1 MTAAFPPAEYAQR
14 LERLRSA
21 MEAARLDVVFLSS
34 PEALCW
40 LSGFTAAWYQGQS
53 PPVFAPFSGI
63 AVYRD
68 RDDWVHFVA
77 EDDLALARETS
88 VSRDIRTTD
97 AVIGELGRL
106 AGVTVGLERQS
117 SRPNRAYGERFEA
130 ELVAAGGRVTDA
142 SALLRGLRRRKSA
155 AELAHVREAQRIAD
169 AGLAALTEAIAPG
182 MTELAAHG
190 ELLRALAAEGGENP
204 GIVLPV
210 ASGPRSACVHALSSR
225 RRLEPGDLV
234 NVSATGVFHRYHAL
248 LGRTLSLG
256 EPSAAVAERC
266 AHMAAAVELV
276 ASLLRPGLPVVELI
290 TAVGEH
296 YRAAG
301 MLEDA
306 WWIGGYE
313 VGIAF
318 PPDWV
323 GGFVYQHGDDPGD
336 ACFAPGDVAIYEA
349 NFHMPGGLATGISTF
364 AVTDDAAEFLTRT
377 PFGLVVIPM

>member
-1 MTAAFPPAEYAQR
+1 MQ
-14 LERLRSA
+14 
-21 MEAARLDVVFLSS
+21 AARLEVVFVSS

-53 PPVFAPFSGI
+53 PPAFPPASGI
-63 AVYRD
+63 AVHVD
-68 RDDWVHFVA
+68 RDDWVHFVG
-77 EDDLALARETS
+77 EDDEALARETS
-88 VSRDIRTTD
+88 VSRDIRTAD
-97 AVIGELGRL
+97 VLGELRGWL
-106 AGVTVGLERQS
+106 DGASVGLERQS
-117 SRPNRAYGERFEA
+117 SRPNRDYGERFEA
-130 ELVAAGGRVTDA
+130 DLLRAGARVSDA
-142 SALLRGLRRRKSA
+142 STLLRGLRRRKSP

-169 AGLAALTEAIAPG
+169 AGFAALQEVIAPG

-210 ASGPRSACVHALSSR
+210 ASGPRTPCVHALSSR
-225 RRLEPGDLV
+225 RRLDPGDLV

-256 EPSAAVAERC
+256 EASAAVAERC
-266 AHMAAAVELV
+266 AHMAAGVELV
-276 ASLLRPGLPVVELI
+276 ASLLRPGLPVAELLSAVED
-290 TAVGEH
+290 H
-296 YRAAG
+296 YRAVG
-301 MLEDA
+301 MLGDA

-349 NFHMPGGLATGISTF
+349 NFHLPGGLATGISTF
-364 AVTDDAAEFLTRT
+364 AVTGDGAAFLTAT
-377 PFGLVVIPM
+377 PFDLVVIE

>member
-1 MTAAFPPAEYAQR
+1 VTAAFPPEEYA
-14 LERLRSA
+14 ERLRRLRAA

-53 PPVFAPFSGI
+53 PPVFAPASGI
-63 AVYRD
+63 AVHVD
-68 RDDWVHFVA
+68 RDDWVHFVGA
-77 EDDLALARETS
+77 EDEALARDTS

-97 AVIGELGRL
+97 VVGELRTWLGRARL
-106 AGVTVGLERQS
+106 GLERQS
-117 SRPNRAYGERFEA
+117 SRPNRDYGERFEA
-130 ELVAAGGRVTDA
+130 DLVAAGARVSDA
-142 SALLRGLRRRKSA
+142 SPLLRGLRRRKSA

-169 AGLAALTEAIAPG
+169 AGLAALTEVIAPG

-204 GIVLPV
+204 GIMLPV

-266 AHMAAAVELV
+266 AHMAAGAELV
-276 ASLLRPGLPVVELI
+276 ASLLRPGLPVAQLLD
-290 TAVGEH
+290 AVAGH

-301 MLEDA
+301 ILGDA

-336 ACFAPGDVAIYEA
+336 ARFAPGDVAIYEA
-349 NFHMPGGLATGISTF
+349 NFHLRGGLATGITTF
-364 AVTDDAAEFLTRT
+364 AVTDERAEFLTRT
-377 PFGLVVIPM
+377 PFDLVVIG